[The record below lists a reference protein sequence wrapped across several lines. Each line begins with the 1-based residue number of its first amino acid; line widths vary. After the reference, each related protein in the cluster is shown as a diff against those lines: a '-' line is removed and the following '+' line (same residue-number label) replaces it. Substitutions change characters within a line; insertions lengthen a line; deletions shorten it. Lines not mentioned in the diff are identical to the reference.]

1 MDKGR
6 KVRVKKSVITT
17 LALQL
22 TTLICGLIVPRFM
35 LNTYGS
41 EAYGATTSIAQFLS
55 YITLLEGG
63 IGGVARAALYKPLA
77 QKDTTKISAIVYE
90 LKFFFRIIALISIG
104 YAFILACLFKSISH
118 IECYDWFG
126 AFLLVFAIAISTFG
140 QYFIGIAYSALIQA
154 DQRVYIINALSIFT
168 TILNTIITI
177 FLINLGSRLIVVKL
191 VSSFVFL
198 IKPTVMW
205 LYVERKYGLIKG
217 VTRDKKSL
225 EQRWTGLGQHLAY
238 YIHSNT
244 DVAVLTFLVGLKT
257 VSVYSVYHMVT
268 SNIQNVIS
276 SLWSG
281 MEALFGDMI
290 AKQQIKQ
297 LKDTF
302 FVYETII
309 SIVCTVF
316 FSTVYVMIV
325 PFINLYTR
333 GITDINYEQP
343 VFAFLITTASTLY
356 CIRFPYQSVITA
368 AGHFK
373 QTRFAAYGEA
383 GINIILSILLVWKYG
398 LIGVAI
404 GTIVAISFRLLYSV
418 FYLSNNIMFRDVS
431 LFIKRLIVNAIC
443 IIIIVGICKKILL
456 NLQIVDYLKW
466 IFCSAIVFIFSGLI
480 TFIIN
485 EVFYRNS
492 MITFFNVIF
501 KRIK

>member
-1 MDKGR
+1 MDKDR
-6 KVRVKKSVITT
+6 KVKVKKSVITT
-17 LALQL
+17 LALQF
-22 TTLICGLIVPRFM
+22 TTLICGLIIPRFM

-63 IGGVARAALYKPLA
+63 IGGVARAALYMPLA
-77 QKDTTKISAIVYE
+77 EKNTKKISVIVYE
-90 LKFFFRIIALISIG
+90 LRYFFRIIAIISIL
-104 YAFILACLFKSISH
+104 YALILACSFKSISH
-118 IECYDWFG
+118 IECYTWLES
-126 AFLLVFAIAISTFG
+126 FLLVFAIAISTFG

-168 TILNTIITI
+168 TILNTILTI
-177 FLINLGSRLIVVKL
+177 VLINFGSGLIIVKL

-198 IKPTVMW
+198 IKPTIMW
-205 LYVERKYGLIKG
+205 LYVEKHYGLIK
-217 VTRDKKSL
+217 VEKRDKRSL

-244 DVAVLTFLVGLKT
+244 DIAVLTFLVDLKI

-268 SNIQNVIS
+268 SNIQNIIS
-276 SLWSG
+276 SLCSG

-290 AKQQIKQ
+290 AKGQTKQ
-297 LKDTF
+297 LIDVF
-302 FVYETII
+302 SFYETMT
-309 SIVCTVF
+309 SMVCTIF

-325 PFINLYTR
+325 PFICLYTS
-333 GITDINYEQP
+333 GIVDIDYKQP
-343 VFAFLITTASTLY
+343 LFAILITTASALY

-383 GINIILSILLVWKYG
+383 VINIALSILLVWKYG

-404 GTIVAISFRLLYSV
+404 GTIAAISFRLLYLV
-418 FYLSNNIMFRDVS
+418 MYLSHNIMCRKSF
-431 LFIKRLIVNAIC
+431 LFVKRLFVNTLC
-443 IIIIVGICKKILL
+443 TIIIVGMCAIIL
-456 NLQIVDYLKW
+456 NKLQINDYLKW
-466 IFCSAIVFIFSGLI
+466 TFYAVIVFVTSVII

-492 MITFFNVIF
+492 F
-501 KRIK
+501 KTIIKILFRRIK